1 MGTVTKARLIKT
13 RTELSL
19 KRAMAITTSG
29 HHISSSAEGFVAPKR
44 LAERGGRS
52 TPRLSSQAASIA
64 PTSAAVSVPSSG
76 DSAAA
81 CAPRRQL
88 LRENAL
94 QQRPF
99 RKSCLAKQSHGT
111 VKTNVLTTKSMM

>member
-1 MGTVTKARLIKT
+1 
-13 RTELSL
+13 
-19 KRAMAITTSG
+19 MAITTSG
-29 HHISSSAEGFVAPKR
+29 HQISSSAEGFVAPKR

-64 PTSAAVSVPSSG
+64 PTSAAAVSVPSSG

-99 RKSCLAKQSHGT
+99 RKSCLAKQSRGT
-111 VKTNVLTTKSMM
+111 VKINLVNTKSMM